1 MTTLEKISKQFNERI
16 GRKESNFF
24 TPKGWMQQY
33 QNVME
38 RLWNNLEQQKE
49 KKGQYSLL
57 LSSMDMLYAQESI
70 GYAIDLIQAL
80 LNIDEE
86 EQNA

>member
-1 MTTLEKISKQFNERI
+1 MTTLEKISKQFNECI
-16 GRKESNFF
+16 GRKENNFF
-24 TPKGWMQQY
+24 TTKGWMQQH

-38 RLWNNLEQQKE
+38 RLWDNLDQQTE
-49 KKGQYSLL
+49 EKGQYNLQ

-80 LNIDEE
+80 LNIDKE